1 MSDIQ
6 NSLLDLLGVGEKD
19 KEFIFSTYLPVL
31 EENIGHIELSLVE
44 KAELSEN
51 TLGTVIKL
59 LYAFVWQEGVIK
71 FPSGKYSPSDISLYI
86 LHGTISYLQCTNKS
100 LYFEGWNLTP
110 EANAAG
116 AAFTPKLNAFGNNLT
131 LWDLTVQDVQVGRER
146 HVYTRVATCPVQAG
160 GGYPGSGGCNDVI
173 PHAKWHAQTAASL
186 ADMTRLMDFVLML
199 ERRHTAH
206 AQ

>member
-1 MSDIQ
+1 M
-6 NSLLDLLGVGEKD
+6 GVGEKD

-31 EENIGHIELSLVE
+31 EENIGHIELSLLE

-146 HVYTRVATCPVQAG
+146 HVYTRVTCTHV
-160 GGYPGSGGCNDVI
+160 
-173 PHAKWHAQTAASL
+173 
-186 ADMTRLMDFVLML
+186 
-199 ERRHTAH
+199 
-206 AQ
+206 

>member
-1 MSDIQ
+1 MSHIQ

-146 HVYTRVATCPVQAG
+146 HVYTRVTTCPVQAG
-160 GGYPGSGGCNDVI
+160 GGYPGSAGCNDVI

-186 ADMTRLMDFVLML
+186 ADMTRLMDFVLRL